1 MLICLICVIRGQ
13 FDIWIDLKITALK
26 SKNMKTCLECGDAI
40 VGREDK
46 KFCSDG
52 CRNAYNNKINKD
64 STNYM
69 RNINNK
75 LRKNYRI
82 LSELNVEGK
91 SKTTRA
97 KLMSKGFDFE
107 FFTNVLNTKSG
118 NTYYFLYD
126 QGYMVLDN
134 DYYMIVKKDI

>member
-1 MLICLICVIRGQ
+1 M
-13 FDIWIDLKITALK
+13 
-26 SKNMKTCLECGDAI
+26 KNCIECGEKFS
-40 VGREDK
+40 GREDK

-82 LSELNVEGK
+82 LSELNLEGK
-91 SKTTRA
+91 TKTSRT
-97 KLMSKGFDFE
+97 KLISKGFDFE
-107 FFTNVLNTKSG
+107 FFTNILNTKTG

-126 QGYMVLDN
+126 QGYMALENEYFILVR
-134 DYYMIVKKDI
+134 KDT

>member
-1 MLICLICVIRGQ
+1 
-13 FDIWIDLKITALK
+13 
-26 SKNMKTCLECGDAI
+26 MKACLECGEKI

-52 CRNAYNNKINKD
+52 CRNSYNNKMNKD
-64 STNYM
+64 HTNLM

-82 LSELNVEGK
+82 LTELNPEGK
-91 SKTTRA
+91 TKTTRN

-107 FFTNVLNTKSG
+107 LITSIYKTKTG
-118 NTYYFLYD
+118 NTYFFVYD
-126 QGYMVLDN
+126 YGYMELEN
-134 DYYMIVKKDI
+134 EQYILVKKEN

>member
-1 MLICLICVIRGQ
+1 M
-13 FDIWIDLKITALK
+13 
-26 SKNMKTCLECGDAI
+26 KNCLECNEKI

-69 RNINNK
+69 RNVNNK

-82 LSELNVEGK
+82 LSELNTEEKSRTTK
-91 SKTTRA
+91 SK
-97 KLMSKGFDFE
+97 LISKGFDFE
-107 FFTNVLNTKSG
+107 FFTSIYNTKTG

-126 QGYMVLDN
+126 QGYRILED
-134 DYYMIVKKDI
+134 DYYMLVKKSQ

>member
-1 MLICLICVIRGQ
+1 M
-13 FDIWIDLKITALK
+13 T
-26 SKNMKTCLECGDAI
+26 KTCLECNEKI

-82 LSELNVEGK
+82 ISEFNVDGK
-91 SKTTRA
+91 SKTTRS
-97 KLMSKGFDFE
+97 KLMSKGFDFDY
-107 FFTNVLNTKSG
+107 FTNILNTKTG

-126 QGYMVLDN
+126 QGYMQLEN
-134 DYYMIVKKDI
+134 DYFMLVKKDI